1 MVSQN
6 YTIKIQ
12 FYFMFQ
18 VFVKFKLFVLFAE
31 LVNKNFCCCKFL
43 QILNIL
49 VSLYYKKLSFIG
61 LF

>member
-49 VSLYYKKLSFIG
+49 VSLYYKK
-61 LF
+61 